1 MYQEQLKNSI
11 IFVGDQNAAIYI
23 PSPTYSIG
31 LYSYSGPEINLK
43 KWFMRALHGDPS
55 SIKMLFEDPELT
67 SQWWEYVREHKNQF
81 LSKNFIKH
89 NLVLL
94 KKFFNTLSYSS
105 QFNKVDL
112 HNDTQVIKFF
122 IEYDFCNQV
131 LAAGKYEPNVINPD
145 FLQLLSD
152 KQILDLMHN
161 HITVL
166 EDKIDLSNLQN
177 NPQHDTLN
185 HVCTHVILEFWK
197 WQGWI

>member
-1 MYQEQLKNSI
+1 
-11 IFVGDQNAAIYI
+11 
-23 PSPTYSIG
+23 
-31 LYSYSGPEINLK
+31 
-43 KWFMRALHGDPS
+43 
-55 SIKMLFEDPELT
+55 
-67 SQWWEYVREHKNQF
+67 
-81 LSKNFIKH
+81 
-89 NLVLL
+89 
-94 KKFFNTLSYSS
+94 
-105 QFNKVDL
+105 
-112 HNDTQVIKFF
+112 VIKFF